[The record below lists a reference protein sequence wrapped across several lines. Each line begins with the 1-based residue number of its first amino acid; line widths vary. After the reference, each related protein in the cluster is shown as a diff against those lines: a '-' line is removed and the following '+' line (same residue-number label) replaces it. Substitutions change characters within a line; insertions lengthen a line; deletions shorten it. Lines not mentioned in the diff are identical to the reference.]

1 MRKQGPRQVTARA
14 SAAIGLAIALT
25 LTTVA
30 PVQAKPS
37 YPSKDKVSGAQRK
50 ADNSASA
57 AQATR
62 EKLATQRARM
72 NRLDAK
78 AETAVEAYNG
88 ALVKLHKAKR
98 AYTSAKKQ
106 VKQSA
111 KSVEKARKQVA
122 GIAAAAYRGNG
133 LAKYVALFGSSDP
146 KQTINGVGA
155 IGALSQQQDGV
166 LAKLKAARIVNKVV
180 RQQASKALE
189 NQQQKTKKVKAAKE
203 RAQAQVAAQQQV
215 ISRVAALESKL
226 SKRASDAENTANSL
240 AHERTAG
247 IAKARRIAAEQARRE
262 AARRAAAAR
271 KAAKEKAEQQ
281 AAQQATHHSSGHG
294 GGHHGSGHHGSS
306 GGHHHSHHHASH
318 GAAAAV
324 QFAYAQLGKW
334 YVWGADGPATYD
346 CSGLTMRAWQQ
357 AGVYLPHWSV
367 GQYYQTSRVSLSN
380 LRKGDLV
387 FYANNT
393 SDPDTIH
400 HVAIYIGGGRMIE
413 APHTGAQVRISSIYR
428 PGLIGAGRP

>member
-1 MRKQGPRQVTARA
+1 MQRPRQTAARA
-14 SAAIGLAIALT
+14 SAAIGLAVALT
-25 LTTVA
+25 LTTIA
-30 PVQAKPS
+30 PASAKPS
-37 YPSKDKVSGAQRK
+37 YPSRNKVSDAQRK

-72 NRLDAK
+72 DKLDAK

-88 ALVKLHKAKR
+88 ALVKLHKAKH

-106 VKQSA
+106 VEQS
-111 KSVEKARKQVA
+111 SRNVEKARKQVA
-122 GIAAAAYRGNG
+122 QVAAAAYKGNG
-133 LAKYVALFGSSDP
+133 ISKYVALFGSSDP
-146 KQTINGVGA
+146 KATIDGVGA
-155 IGALSQQQDGV
+155 MGALSQQQDGV
-166 LAKLKAARIVNKVV
+166 LAKLKAARVVNKVV
-180 RQQASKALE
+180 RKQASKALGK
-189 NQQQKTKKVKAAKE
+189 QQEETKRVKAAKE
-203 RAQAQVAAQQQV
+203 RAQAQVAAQQKV

-226 SKRASDAENTANSL
+226 SKQASNAQHTATSL
-240 AHERTAG
+240 AQERKAG
-247 IAKARRIAAEQARRE
+247 IAKAKRIAARKARE
-262 AARRAAAAR
+262 AAARRAAAR
-271 KAAKEKAEQQ
+271 KAAKEKAEEQ
-281 AAQQATHHSSGHG
+281 AAQQAAQNSSGH
-294 GGHHGSGHHGSS
+294 HSSGHHGSS
-306 GGHHHSHHHASH
+306 GGHHHSHHASR

-334 YVWGADGPATYD
+334 YVWGADGPSTYD